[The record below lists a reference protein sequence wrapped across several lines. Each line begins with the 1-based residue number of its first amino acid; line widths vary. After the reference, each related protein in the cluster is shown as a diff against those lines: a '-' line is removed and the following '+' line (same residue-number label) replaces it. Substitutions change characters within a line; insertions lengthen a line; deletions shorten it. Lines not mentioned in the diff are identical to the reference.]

1 MYKFGPVQQKILLVL
16 AGAVILGTE
25 TSSIRYYRKFRML
38 YREWQKINQQN
49 FNRSIRRLSAQ
60 KLVREVSLP
69 DGSFCLV
76 LTKEGNRYA
85 RLQSLLGFK
94 IDFKNSKQW
103 DKKWRIVLFDVPEKE
118 REFRTVLRGHLRE
131 LRFFQLQKS
140 VFISPF
146 PYEKPI
152 AELVALYG
160 AEKHVRIITADWI
173 DNETRIKRHFF
184 RSISV
189 KKESLII

>member
-16 AGAVILGTE
+16 AGVVILGTE
-25 TSSIRYYRKFRML
+25 TSSIRYYRKLRML
-38 YREWQKINQQN
+38 SREWQKINQQN

-60 KLVREVSLP
+60 KLVREVLLP
-69 DGSFCLV
+69 DGSFSLV
-76 LTKEGNRYA
+76 LTKEGRRCA
-85 RLQSLLGFK
+85 RLQALLGFK
-94 IDFKNSKQW
+94 KDFKNPKQW
-103 DKKWRIVLFDVPEKE
+103 DKKWRIVFFDIPEKE
-118 REFRTVLRGHLRE
+118 REFRTVLREHLRK
-131 LRFFQLQKS
+131 LQFFQLQQS
-140 VFISPF
+140 VFVSPC

-189 KKESLII
+189 KKSIII